1 MTDHKDVS
9 MLIFITRKFHK
20 MNQTE
25 FAKHLGI
32 GRSTLWR
39 WEAKGDATQ
48 LAPRLWE
55 CIRDN
60 AKDTLLAGNEIAS
73 DDQARRVSRH
83 EPTPVLIAGR
93 PQRGNHP

>member
-39 WEAKGDATQ
+39 WEAKGDAPQ

-55 CIRDN
+55 CIRDM
-60 AKDTLLAGNEIAS
+60 LLDSIGDESELSEKENI
-73 DDQARRVSRH
+73 
-83 EPTPVLIAGR
+83 T
-93 PQRGNHP
+93 